1 MEKINKEI
9 VLLLINGSHSAFSK
23 IYVKCHRQFFLLA
36 LRYLKSKEMAEDA
49 VQYSFMRLWETR
61 TQIDVEQGVEPYLY
75 GILKNHLLNTYKFH
89 QLTLEKKEEIILG
102 MPLLKRRISHKPC
115 TGSNGMKLYGKPWP
129 YCRHKSAAF
138 AK

>member
-75 GILKNHLLNTYKFH
+75 GILKNHLLNTY
-89 QLTLEKKEEIILG
+89 LNSATLL
-102 MPLLKRRISHKPC
+102 
-115 TGSNGMKLYGKPWP
+115 
-129 YCRHKSAAF
+129 
-138 AK
+138 